1 MKICENN
8 GTELCKIIYEM
19 KNVMEHLSSKMQ
31 LYRAS
36 TEDGTHE
43 DTKEQMNLLQEKV
56 KFLREE
62 LMVESNI
69 ISLL

>member
-1 MKICENN
+1 
-8 GTELCKIIYEM
+8 M
-19 KNVMEHLSSKMQ
+19 KNVMEHFSSKMQ

-43 DTKEQMNLLQEKV
+43 DTKEQMNSLLEKV

-69 ISLL
+69 ISLHKEIDSIT

>member
-8 GTELCKIIYEM
+8 GTELCKIICEM
-19 KNVMEHLSSKMQ
+19 KNVMEHFSSKMQ

-43 DTKEQMNLLQEKV
+43 DNKEQMNSLQEKV

-62 LMVESNI
+62 LMVESNM